1 MQPDSA
7 PVPQARHEQ
16 RLVALDGL
24 RGLMTILVVVSH
36 YFAEVPHGITAL
48 MVGWI
53 AVDMFFVLSGFLVGR
68 LILDKQQNDNF
79 FTVFYARRVFR
90 TLPIYFVCLIVNA
103 VLLSVFSG
111 HWVDADGAFPIWSYF
126 VFVQNFFM
134 AAANGSGAHW
144 LAPTW
149 TLAVE
154 EHFYLLVPALF
165 FIVPRR
171 RIAGVL
177 AALALGAVAAR
188 AGTVALMGG
197 HATIAASVLLPNR
210 ADVLIMGLLAA
221 VAIRS
226 NKLPWP
232 RIDLPLRIAPIV
244 LLFVTAAI
252 TQFAGR
258 HAFTIFGPLLTSVAC
273 AAFLLSLVRGAPEA
287 KRFTGKFLGFFNT
300 TSYAVYL
307 THLPVLGLMHGLLLG
322 SRPDIATPQ
331 QWAVTFAALPV
342 TVLVAWALTVLVE
355 RPLTEYGRSW
365 KWSGRPRGSAATVVA
380 VPALAPAQTPAAA
393 QTSATALRAA

>member
-1 MQPDSA
+1 MVLAMQANSA
-7 PVPQARHEQ
+7 PLTQATHHEQ

-68 LILDKQQNDNF
+68 LILDKQGNDNF

-90 TLPIYFVCLIVNA
+90 TLPIYFVCLIVNV
-103 VLLSVFSG
+103 VLLSVFTG
-111 HWVDADGAFPIWSYF
+111 HWVDADGAFPLWSYF
-126 VFVQNFFM
+126 VFAQNFFM
-134 AAANGSGAHW
+134 AATDGIGAHW

-165 FIVPRR
+165 FIVPRN
-171 RIAGVL
+171 RIAAVL
-177 AALALGAVAAR
+177 GALALGAVAAR
-188 AGTVALMGG
+188 MGTVALLGSK
-197 HATIAASVLLPNR
+197 AAIAASVLLPNR
-210 ADVLIMGLLAA
+210 ADVLVMGLLAA

-226 NKLPWP
+226 PKLPWP
-232 RIDLPLRIAPIV
+232 RLDLTVRVAPI
-244 LLFVTAAI
+244 LLLAATAAM

-258 HAFTIFGPLLTSVAC
+258 HAFIVFGPLLTAVAC

-322 SRPDIATPQ
+322 S
-331 QWAVTFAALPV
+331 AA
-342 TVLVAWALTVLVE
+342 
-355 RPLTEYGRSW
+355 RHRD
-365 KWSGRPRGSAATVVA
+365 
-380 VPALAPAQTPAAA
+380 AAA
-393 QTSATALRAA
+393 VGGDLCRACR

>member
-1 MQPDSA
+1 MQPDTSPLTHA
-7 PVPQARHEQ
+7 THHEQ

-24 RGLMTILVVVSH
+24 RGLMTILVVISH
-36 YFAEVPHGITAL
+36 YFGEVPHGITAL

-90 TLPIYFVCLIVNA
+90 TLPIYFVCLVVNA
-103 VLLSVFSG
+103 VLLSVFTGS
-111 HWVDADGAFPIWSYF
+111 WVDADHAFPIWSYF
-126 VFVQNFFM
+126 VFAQNFFM
-134 AAANGSGAHW
+134 AASNGIGAHW

-149 TLAVE
+149 TLAIE

-165 FIVPRR
+165 FIVPRK
-171 RIAGVL
+171 RIAAVL

-188 AGTVALMGG
+188 AATVWLLGPHTA
-197 HATIAASVLLPNR
+197 IAAAVLLPNR
-210 ADVLIMGLLAA
+210 ADVLVMGLLAA

-226 NKLPWP
+226 KLPWP
-232 RIDLPLRIAPIV
+232 RLDFLLRVSPIV
-244 LLFVTAAI
+244 LLAATALM

-258 HAFTIFGPLLTSVAC
+258 QAFAVFAPLLTAVAC

-300 TSYAVYL
+300 TSYALYL
-307 THLPVLGLMHGLLLG
+307 THLPVLALMHGFLLG

-331 QWAVTFAALPV
+331 QWAVTLAALPV
-342 TVLVAWALTVLVE
+342 TALVAWALTVLVE

-365 KWSGRPRGSAATVVA
+365 KWSGRPRAAEVDA
-380 VPALAPAQTPAAA
+380 AAAASAPA
-393 QTSATALRAA
+393 TA

>member
-1 MQPDSA
+1 MAMQPNSA
-7 PVPQARHEQ
+7 PLTQATHHEQ

-79 FTVFYARRVFR
+79 FAVFYARRVFR

-103 VLLSVFSG
+103 VLLSVFTGS
-111 HWVDADGAFPIWSYF
+111 WVDADGAFPIWSYF
-126 VFVQNFFM
+126 VFAQNFFM
-134 AAANGSGAHW
+134 AAANGIGAHW

-165 FIVPRR
+165 FIVPRSR
-171 RIAGVL
+171 VAGVL
-177 AALALGAVAAR
+177 AGIGIAAVAAR
-188 AGTVALMGG
+188 ALTVALLGG
-197 HATIAASVLLPNR
+197 HSTIAASVLLPNR
-210 ADVLIMGLLAA
+210 ADVLVIGLLAA
-221 VAIRS
+221 VAIHS
-226 NKLPWP
+226 NRVPWP
-232 RIDLPLRIAPIV
+232 RLDLPTRIAPIV
-244 LLFVTAAI
+244 LLVAI
-252 TQFAGR
+252 AVMTQVAGR
-258 HAFTIFGPLLTSVAC
+258 HAFTIFAPLLAALAC

-322 SRPDIATPQ
+322 ARPDIATPQ

-342 TVLVAWALTVLVE
+342 TVLVAWLLTVLVE
-355 RPLTEYGRSW
+355 RPLTNYGRSW
-365 KWSGRPRGSAATVVA
+365 KWSGRPRASAANA
-380 VPALAPAQTPAAA
+380 VAPAP
-393 QTSATALRAA
+393 ATA